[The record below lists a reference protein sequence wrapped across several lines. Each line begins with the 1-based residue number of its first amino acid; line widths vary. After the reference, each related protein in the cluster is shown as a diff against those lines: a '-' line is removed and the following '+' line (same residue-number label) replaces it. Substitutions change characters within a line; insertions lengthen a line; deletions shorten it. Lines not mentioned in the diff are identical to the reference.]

1 MANLYPITL
10 GDNASKMIS
19 AVFLL
24 LMALSSLVMIEPS
37 PFDVV
42 SLLLFV
48 VVLLLG
54 VRMPRKLLRPLF
66 FAGLFLLGNIISFA
80 DVEDFSAAFR
90 YMAIS
95 GFLFVIFT
103 LVASLIYFNPEKML
117 NSFWRGYIIAAI
129 VASLIGVL
137 AFADLIPNA
146 EEFLRNDRAKGFFK
160 DPNVYGPYLIAPF
173 LYLTLKTFKLSGLN
187 KLLTGLLAIIIFAGL
202 AASFSRGAIG
212 NLVFATLLLITI
224 QIAFTNSLKQFIR
237 KSLALLLLLAA
248 AVVLLGVIVANSSG
262 RLDYLIQERTK
273 LVQTYDAAE
282 GGRFDTQHKTLIHG
296 LGDPIGLGPGEEVL
310 EFGIEPH
317 NVYLYILTENGWLGF
332 LGFTGFIFSTIILG
346 IKRLRMGEP
355 VSDEFLIAFV
365 VVVSTAVQSLL
376 IDTIHWRHFFFLQG
390 VVWGIALYE
399 LRLRNSI
406 PADSFPHLKQPVALR

>member
-10 GDNASKMIS
+10 GDNATKMIS
-19 AVFLL
+19 AGFLL
-24 LMALSSLVMIEPS
+24 LMSLSSLVMIEPS

-54 VRMPRKLLRPLF
+54 IRMPRMLLRPLF

-117 NSFWRGYIIAAI
+117 KSFWRGYIIAAI
-129 VASLIGVL
+129 VASVIGVL
-137 AFADLIPNA
+137 AFADIIPNA

-173 LYLTLKTFKLSGLN
+173 LYLALKTFKLSGLS
-187 KLLTGLLAIIIFAGL
+187 KLLTGLLATIIFAGL

-212 NLVFATLLLITI
+212 NLVFATFLLITI
-224 QIAFTNSLKQFIR
+224 QIAFTTSLKQFIR
-237 KSLALLLLLAA
+237 KSLSLLLLLAA
-248 AVVLLGVIVANSSG
+248 TVVLLAVIIANSSG

-282 GGRFDTQHKTLIHG
+282 GGRFDTQHKTLIYG

-317 NVYLYILTENGWLGF
+317 NVYLYILTENGWLGLF
-332 LGFTGFIFSTIILG
+332 GFAGFIFSTIFLG

-365 VVVSTAVQSLL
+365 VVVSTTVQSLL

-399 LRLRNSI
+399 LRVRNAL
-406 PADSFPHLKQPVALR
+406 PAGSFAHVKQPVAIR